1 MFDIEPDYLLI
12 LKDIFSTIP
21 RVYQE
26 YIVTNDFITIAL
38 KDPQI
43 LAIND

>member
-1 MFDIEPDYLLI
+1 M
-12 LKDIFSTIP
+12 LKDIFDTIP

-26 YIVTNDFITIAL
+26 YIVVQDFVAISL

-43 LAIND
+43 LALGD

>member
-1 MFDIEPDYLLI
+1 MEEDHLLL

-21 RVYQE
+21 RIYQE
-26 YIVTNDFITIAL
+26 YIIANDFITIAL

-43 LAIND
+43 FAISD